1 MREQGITTPSPL
13 TWEVMMPLIKC
24 RHGRGGV
31 GLSIAGMEQRKEN
44 RSWVHFWSCC
54 VQMPEEPSG
63 QGQIQL
69 LSGLK
74 FLQLRAL
81 FKRTNRNS
89 KDQLRYRALGGAS
102 AREGPLPG
110 RVLKCELQ

>member
-1 MREQGITTPSPL
+1 MDERAGNNNAQSSDLGGGDA
-13 TWEVMMPLIKC
+13 VNQM
-24 RHGRGGV
+24 HGRGGT
-31 GLSIAGMEQRKEN
+31 GLSIAGVEQRKEN

-63 QGQIQL
+63 RGQIQL

-74 FLQLRAL
+74 LLQLRAL

-89 KDQLRYRALGGAS
+89 KDQLRYRSLGGAS
-102 AREGPLPG
+102 ARKGPE
-110 RVLKCELQ
+110 V

>member
-1 MREQGITTPSPL
+1 
-13 TWEVMMPLIKC
+13 MPLIKC
-24 RHGRGGV
+24 RHGRGGM

-44 RSWVHFWSCC
+44 RSPVLFWSCC

-74 FLQLRAL
+74 LLQLRAL

-89 KDQLRYRALGGAS
+89 KDQLRYRTLGGA
-102 AREGPLPG
+102 LPG